1 MWLEFPETSRVVN
14 MNAVAEVRIDTVPAR
29 GLKYDFRTGR
39 SYPVLDD
46 KYQLVLTYVSGIEHV
61 AKEYSDRELA
71 ENALCAVK
79 LAVKN
84 NS

>member
-1 MWLEFPETSRVVN
+1 MWLEFPEIRRVVN
-14 MNAVAEVRIDTVPAR
+14 MDNVAEVRIDNFFPPEKR
-29 GLKYDFRTGR
+29 GKCFW
-39 SYPVLDD
+39 S
-46 KYQLVLTYVSGIEHV
+46 LVIMYANGMEQEVKRYE
-61 AKEYSDRELA
+61 DRELA